1 MLSVL
6 RCFALFSQQT
16 DVRHLYLLAFT
27 AGAVTLGMEL
37 SAARLLEPVF
47 GNNQIV
53 WAALIGLILLYLAL
67 GAWLGGR
74 LADRFPRRRELHLLL
89 TIAAV
94 GVALAPAF
102 STPVLR
108 LAATG
113 LADFAAEL
121 LIGAL
126 LSVLLLFSVPGIL
139 LGAVSP
145 WVVRLALDDVRHS
158 GQIAGRIYAVATAG
172 SLAGTFLPVLW
183 LIPAYGTRWTFF
195 LLALALL
202 AVVIVDSWRQR
213 YIWAPLLG
221 IVLVLL
227 LAWWTQPGGAI
238 RATWDDGRDGE
249 IIYEDESLYN
259 YIAIRQW
266 GSERHLKLNDGIGIH
281 SVYHPDSLLSLGI
294 WDYFLLA
301 PLFSGWGV
309 GGGEWTDS
317 LLPTP
322 YSLLIIGLAGG
333 TVSSLYSEIYG
344 PVPITGVELDPQI
357 IEVGRRFFE
366 LERPN
371 VTPIAAD
378 GRRWLMQQPPTARW
392 QVIAVDAY
400 RPPYI
405 PFHLATV
412 EFFALVRNHL
422 TEDGVVAINVGR
434 TAQNFDL
441 VDTLA
446 ATLAQLF
453 PTVYAIDEPGPAD
466 TLGNTLLVATMQSV
480 TLDAVLANHAQLPES
495 LPPEFRT
502 FAAEATG
509 QIRLTTPPPDA
520 LIFRDDHAPVEQVVH
535 RIIWS
540 FLTGG

>member
-1 MLSVL
+1 M
-6 RCFALFSQQT
+6 
-16 DVRHLYLLAFT
+16 RHLYLLTFT

-74 LADRFPRRRELHLLL
+74 LADRFPRCRELDLLL
-89 TIAAV
+89 TVAAV
-94 GVALAPAF
+94 GVALAPAL

-121 LIGAL
+121 LMGAL
-126 LSVLLLFSVPGIL
+126 LAVLLLFSVPGIL

-158 GQIAGRIYAVATAG
+158 GQITGRIYAIATAG

-202 AVVIVDSWRQR
+202 AVVVTGSWRQR
-213 YIWAPLLG
+213 HVLAPILG
-221 IVLVLL
+221 IGVVLL

-259 YIAIRQW
+259 YIAVRQW
-266 GSERHLKLNDGIGIH
+266 GSERHLKLNDGVGIH
-281 SVYHPDSLLSLGI
+281 SVYHPDTLLSLGI

-301 PLFSGWGV
+301 PLFNAECGV
-309 GGGEWTDS
+309 QSAERGTGGFCIPHS
-317 LLPTP
+317 A
-322 YSLLIIGLAGG
+322 LIIGLAGG
-333 TVSSLYSEIYG
+333 TVSGLYSEVYG
-344 PVPITGVELDPQI
+344 PIPITGVELDPQI
-357 IEVGRRFFE
+357 IEVGRRYFD

-371 VTPIAAD
+371 LTPIAAD
-378 GRRWLMQQPPTARW
+378 GRRWLMRQPAAVRW
-392 QVIAVDAY
+392 QVIAIDAY

-412 EFFALVRNHL
+412 EFFALVRDHL

-441 VDTLA
+441 VDALA
-446 ATLAQLF
+446 ATLAQVF

-466 TLGNTLLVATMQSV
+466 TLGNTLLVAPLQPVS
-480 TLDAVLANHAQLPES
+480 LGAVLANFTQLPER

-502 FAAEATG
+502 FTAEAAPHVRPAAP
-509 QIRLTTPPPDA
+509 QSDA
-520 LIFRDDHAPVEQVVH
+520 LVFRDDHAPVEQVVH
-535 RIIWS
+535 RMIWS